1 MSGGNSAQI
10 PSATAAAA
18 AATAAAATECVD
30 GPLRVPDVYV
40 QHKNSKRTFIL
51 RFYFSEFRFT
61 VPIFIELGTITGAIE
76 SHHINPEALG
86 VTTLGV
92 RDWYSGTGVTRA
104 EAGLRLQLRLG
115 MCRLLHNSDYY
126 ADMRKTR

>member
-1 MSGGNSAQI
+1 MARCEYPMCMYNTKIVKGLLFY
-10 PSATAAAA
+10 
-18 AATAAAATECVD
+18 D
-30 GPLRVPDVYV
+30 
-40 QHKNSKRTFIL
+40 FI
-51 RFYFSEFRFT
+51 FSEFPFT
-61 VPIFIELGTITGAIE
+61 VPIFIELGTITGAVE

-104 EAGLRLQLRLG
+104 EAGLRLQLRLW

>member
-1 MSGGNSAQI
+1 MKLLFCI
-10 PSATAAAA
+10 HYCVTAVK
-18 AATAAAATECVD
+18 TCVLCVD
-30 GPLRVPDVYV
+30 SARGHELENEVIKYV
-40 QHKNSKRTFIL
+40 ENRCIFYDFI
-51 RFYFSEFRFT
+51 FSEFRFT
-61 VPIFIELGTITGAIE
+61 VPIFIELGTITGAVE

-104 EAGLRLQLRLG
+104 EAGLRLQLRLW
-115 MCRLLHNSDYY
+115 MFRLLHNSDYY